1 MRRERTIRLPEIEL
15 ITGSHPAT
23 PMEVP
28 LAAD

>member
-1 MRRERTIRLPEIEL
+1 MRRERIRLPEIEL